1 MQLKDI
7 DKATYRQHFKYTT
20 FAVIAGLMV
29 GALSISS
36 LLILFLG
43 NNEGSNFNL
52 NLAGVAITI
61 VILAIVASQVKS
73 KPYFAEI
80 LYVSRL
86 KFELSHI
93 NRKFKAIEKAAKSE
107 NTTALDIL
115 AFYYQATRQVWTLD
129 DNTITMS
136 ELNSKEAKFFEQ
148 VNQLNYQ
155 ADANR
160 YSRDLLAQ
168 FS

>member
-1 MQLKDI
+1 
-7 DKATYRQHFKYTT
+7 
-20 FAVIAGLMV
+20 MV
-29 GALSISS
+29 GALSIST

-43 NNEGSNFNL
+43 NDEGSNFNL
-52 NLAGVAITI
+52 NLAGVIITI

-93 NRKFKAIEKAAKSE
+93 NRKLKAIEKAAKNE
-107 NTTALDIL
+107 NTIALDIL
-115 AFYYQATRQVWTLD
+115 AFYYQATRQIWTLD

-136 ELNSKEAKFFEQ
+136 ELNTKESKFFEQ

>member
-1 MQLKDI
+1 
-7 DKATYRQHFKYTT
+7 
-20 FAVIAGLMV
+20 MV

-52 NLAGVAITI
+52 NLAGVIITI

-93 NRKFKAIEKAAKSE
+93 NRKLKAIEKAAKNE
-107 NTTALDIL
+107 NTIAFDIL
-115 AFYYQATRQVWTLD
+115 AFYYLATRQIWTLD

-136 ELNSKEAKFFEQ
+136 ELNTKESKFFEQ

>member
-1 MQLKDI
+1 
-7 DKATYRQHFKYTT
+7 
-20 FAVIAGLMV
+20 MV

-52 NLAGVAITI
+52 NLAGVIITI

-93 NRKFKAIEKAAKSE
+93 NRKLKAVEKAAKNE
-107 NTTALDIL
+107 NTIALDIL
-115 AFYYQATRQVWTLD
+115 AFYYQATRQIWTLD

-136 ELNSKEAKFFEQ
+136 ELNTKESKFFEQ

>member
-7 DKATYRQHFKYTT
+7 DKATYRQHFKFTT
-20 FAVIAGLMV
+20 FAAIAGLMV

-43 NNEGSNFNL
+43 NDEGSNFNL
-52 NLAGVAITI
+52 NLAGVIITI

-93 NRKFKAIEKAAKSE
+93 NRKLKAIEKAAKNE
-107 NTTALDIL
+107 NTIALDIL
-115 AFYYQATRQVWTLD
+115 AFYYQATRQIWTLD

-136 ELNSKEAKFFEQ
+136 ELNTKESKFFEQ

>member
-1 MQLKDI
+1 
-7 DKATYRQHFKYTT
+7 
-20 FAVIAGLMV
+20 MV

-43 NNEGSNFNL
+43 NDEGSNFNL
-52 NLAGVAITI
+52 NLAGVIITI

-93 NRKFKAIEKAAKSE
+93 NRKLKAVEKAAKNE
-107 NTTALDIL
+107 NTIALDIL
-115 AFYYQATRQVWTLD
+115 AFYYQATRQIWTLD

-136 ELNSKEAKFFEQ
+136 ELNTKESKFFEQ

>member
-1 MQLKDI
+1 
-7 DKATYRQHFKYTT
+7 
-20 FAVIAGLMV
+20 MV

-43 NNEGSNFNL
+43 NDEGSNFNL
-52 NLAGVAITI
+52 NLAGVIITI

-93 NRKFKAIEKAAKSE
+93 NRKLKAIEKAAKNE
-107 NTTALDIL
+107 NTIALDIL
-115 AFYYQATRQVWTLD
+115 AFYYQATRQIWTLD

-136 ELNSKEAKFFEQ
+136 ELNTKELKFFEQ

>member
-1 MQLKDI
+1 LQLKDI

-20 FAVIAGLMV
+20 FAVIAALMI

-36 LLILFLG
+36 ILILFVG
-43 NNEGSNFNL
+43 DVDGSNFNL
-52 NLAGVAITI
+52 NLAGVII
-61 VILAIVASQVKS
+61 SVVILAIVASQIKS

-93 NRKFKAIEKAAKSE
+93 NRKLKAVEKSAKNN
-107 NTTALDIL
+107 NTTAFDVL

-129 DNTITMS
+129 DNTLTMS
-136 ELNSKEAKFFEQ
+136 ELNSKESMFFDQINQ
-148 VNQLNYQ
+148 VNFQ
-155 ADANR
+155 ADASR
-160 YSRDLLAQ
+160 YSRDLLTQ